1 MRKIIPAL
9 CAVLLLV
16 VIPIVGVGLFQ
27 AYLLF
32 GVILP
37 YLAFVFFVGGL
48 VFTIGKWLASPVP
61 FHIPAV
67 CGQQKSLPWI
77 KADNL
82 ESPYTRGGLIGRM
95 ALEILFFRT
104 LLRND
109 RTELK
114 RKEKLVYGPNR
125 YLWLGAMLFHWSLLF
140 ILFRHLRFFTEPVL
154 PGIGLIQMLDGVFQ
168 VKLQALFLTDVG
180 IIIALAYLLAR
191 RMGFPQL
198 RVISL
203 PADYFALMLLIGIVV
218 SGILMRQF
226 FPVDVVKIKE
236 LSMNLAG
243 LSFAVPQGIG
253 TLFYVHLFLACVLFA
268 YFPFSKLMH
277 SAGVFLS
284 PTRNLRNDSR
294 MRRHVNPW
302 NHPVAVHTYAEWED
316 EFRGAMKE
324 AGMQVE
330 KE

>member
-1 MRKIIPAL
+1 MLPAL
-9 CAVLLLV
+9 GIVLLLV
-16 VIPIVGVGLFQ
+16 AIPVVGVGLFH
-27 AYLLF
+27 AHLLF
-32 GVILP
+32 GIILP
-37 YLAFVFFVGGL
+37 YLAFVFFIGGL
-48 VFTIGKWLASPVP
+48 VVKIAKWLAAPVP

-77 KADNL
+77 KADNR
-82 ESPYTRGGLIGRM
+82 ESPYTMGGLVGRM

-114 RKEKLVYGPNR
+114 RKEKLVYSSSR
-125 YLWLGAMLFHWSLLF
+125 YLWLGAMLFHWSLLL
-140 ILFRHLRFFTEPVL
+140 ILFRHMRFFTEPVL
-154 PGIGLIQMLDGVFQ
+154 PGIGSVQMLDGIFQ
-168 VKLQALFLTDVG
+168 VKLQALFLTDIGV
-180 IIIALAYLLAR
+180 IVALAYLLWR
-191 RMGFPQL
+191 RLSSAQL

-203 PADYFALMLLIGIVV
+203 PADYFALMLLIGIVA

-226 FPVDVVKIKE
+226 FLVDIVRIKE
-236 LSMNLAG
+236 LAMNLTA
-243 LSFAVPQGIG
+243 LSFTVPAGIG

-284 PTRNLRNDSR
+284 PTRNLLNDSR
-294 MRRHVNPW
+294 ARRHVNPW

-316 EFRGAMKE
+316 EFRSAMKE